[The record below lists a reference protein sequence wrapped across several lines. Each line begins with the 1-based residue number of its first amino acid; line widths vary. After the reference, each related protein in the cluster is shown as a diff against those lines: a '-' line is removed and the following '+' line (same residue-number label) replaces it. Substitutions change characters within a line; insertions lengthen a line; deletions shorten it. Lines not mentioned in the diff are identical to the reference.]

1 MLSIGDLARH
11 TRVSVRML
19 RYYDTLG
26 LVVPES
32 VDESTGYRWYAGSQI
47 GRVNSLVAL
56 KELGFTLEQCR
67 SVLDEVVSVEE
78 LRGMLRLREAEL
90 AQQIAADSARLAE
103 VGRRLRSI
111 ERGLTMTNNTL
122 TFKTLPALRL
132 ARVTAE
138 VNDTTEIGG
147 VSGQLVESLNQRLA
161 AAGITG
167 AGPGIRTYYGR
178 PDGSKIEVAVAVP
191 IGTDLNGVDG
201 LEIFDLPAEERGAS
215 AIHRGPGAGVGD
227 AWMTLSVALEEHG
240 LESHGVYRL
249 VELSSPDDAIEL
261 QCPVRPIG
269 SACR

>member
-1 MLSIGDLARH
+1 
-11 TRVSVRML
+11 
-19 RYYDTLG
+19 
-26 LVVPES
+26 
-32 VDESTGYRWYAGSQI
+32 
-47 GRVNSLVAL
+47 
-56 KELGFTLEQCR
+56 
-67 SVLDEVVSVEE
+67 
-78 LRGMLRLREAEL
+78 
-90 AQQIAADSARLAE
+90 
-103 VGRRLRSI
+103 
-111 ERGLTMTNNTL
+111 MTNNTL

-138 VNDTTEIGG
+138 VNDTTEISG

-191 IGTDLNGVDG
+191 IDTDLDGAGGGGGADRADGANHPDRLGG
-201 LEIFDLPAEERGAS
+201 LEIFDLPAEERGVS
-215 AIHRGPGAGVGD
+215 VVHRGPGVDVGD
-227 AWMTLSVALEEHG
+227 AWMTLDVALEERG

-249 VELSSPDDAIEL
+249 VELPSPDDAIEL